1 MYDISRLLRDNPYPG
16 RGIVLGRSGDDRC
29 SVLAYFI
36 MGRSANSRNRVF
48 VRTDDGIRAQAF
60 DPAAMTDPKGIL
72 YNPVRRIGEAWV
84 VSNGDQTDAIRDCF
98 AVGRPWEEALRAST
112 FKQDAPD
119 FTPRISGL
127 LYPDGHYALS
137 ILKAMEGSPRC
148 CQRSVF
154 DYDVPRAGMGHIIYT
169 YEGDG
174 TPLPSFCGEP
184 RAVTICGSQEDFTA
198 AVWYGL
204 HAENRVS
211 LFTAFIDRR
220 SGEVTTRIVNRNQ
233 NLGVEENIMQTD
245 RYISPLSTRYASAEM
260 QYLFS
265 QDFKFRTWRRLWIA
279 LARAEKTLGLAITD
293 EQIAELEAHRD
304 DINYA
309 EAEARE
315 REVRHDVMSHVY
327 AYGLQCPK
335 AAGIITSARRLATSA
350 TTRISSS
357 CARPRSSW

>member
-148 CQRSVF
+148 SSAASSTMTC
-154 DYDVPRAGMGHIIYT
+154 RAPGWDT
-169 YEGDG
+169 SS
-174 TPLPSFCGEP
+174 TPT
-184 RAVTICGSQEDFTA
+184 RATA
-198 AVWYGL
+198 
-204 HAENRVS
+204 
-211 LFTAFIDRR
+211 RR
-220 SGEVTTRIVNRNQ
+220 CR
-233 NLGVEENIMQTD
+233 
-245 RYISPLSTRYASAEM
+245 PSAE
-260 QYLFS
+260 S
-265 QDFKFRTWRRLWIA
+265 
-279 LARAEKTLGLAITD
+279 RA
-293 EQIAELEAHRD
+293 
-304 DINYA
+304 
-309 EAEARE
+309 
-315 REVRHDVMSHVY
+315 
-327 AYGLQCPK
+327 P
-335 AAGIITSARRLATSA
+335 
-350 TTRISSS
+350 
-357 CARPRSSW
+357 

>member
-98 AVGRPWEEALRAST
+98 AVGCPWEEALRAST

-154 DYDVPRAGMGHIIYT
+154 DYDAPRAGMGHIIYT

-220 SGEVTTRIVNRNQ
+220 TGEVTTRIVNRNQ
-233 NLGVEENIMQTD
+233 NIGV
-245 RYISPLSTRYASAEM
+245 
-260 QYLFS
+260 
-265 QDFKFRTWRRLWIA
+265 
-279 LARAEKTLGLAITD
+279 
-293 EQIAELEAHRD
+293 
-304 DINYA
+304 
-309 EAEARE
+309 
-315 REVRHDVMSHVY
+315 
-327 AYGLQCPK
+327 
-335 AAGIITSARRLATSA
+335 
-350 TTRISSS
+350 
-357 CARPRSSW
+357 

>member
-98 AVGRPWEEALRAST
+98 AVGRPWE
-112 FKQDAPD
+112 
-119 FTPRISGL
+119 
-127 LYPDGHYALS
+127 
-137 ILKAMEGSPRC
+137 
-148 CQRSVF
+148 

-233 NLGVEENIMQTD
+233 NIGV
-245 RYISPLSTRYASAEM
+245 
-260 QYLFS
+260 
-265 QDFKFRTWRRLWIA
+265 
-279 LARAEKTLGLAITD
+279 
-293 EQIAELEAHRD
+293 
-304 DINYA
+304 
-309 EAEARE
+309 
-315 REVRHDVMSHVY
+315 
-327 AYGLQCPK
+327 
-335 AAGIITSARRLATSA
+335 
-350 TTRISSS
+350 
-357 CARPRSSW
+357 

>member
-1 MYDISRLLRDNPYPG
+1 M
-16 RGIVLGRSGDDRC
+16 
-29 SVLAYFI
+29 
-36 MGRSANSRNRVF
+36 
-48 VRTDDGIRAQAF
+48 
-60 DPAAMTDPKGIL
+60 
-72 YNPVRRIGEAWV
+72 RRIGEAWV

-154 DYDVPRAGMGHIIYT
+154 DYDAPRAGMGHIIYT

-233 NLGVEENIMQTD
+233 NIGV
-245 RYISPLSTRYASAEM
+245 
-260 QYLFS
+260 
-265 QDFKFRTWRRLWIA
+265 
-279 LARAEKTLGLAITD
+279 
-293 EQIAELEAHRD
+293 
-304 DINYA
+304 
-309 EAEARE
+309 
-315 REVRHDVMSHVY
+315 
-327 AYGLQCPK
+327 
-335 AAGIITSARRLATSA
+335 
-350 TTRISSS
+350 
-357 CARPRSSW
+357 

>member
-1 MYDISRLLRDNPYPG
+1 MRKTVDVAEGQCEKRAGCSGVGESPKRKGTPVQDLVELLKNNPYPG
-16 RGIVLGRSGDDRC
+16 RGIVVGKDT
-29 SVLAYFI
+29 VYYFI
-36 MGRSANSRNRVF
+36 MGRSVNSRNRIF
-48 VRTDDGIRAQAF
+48 AIEPDGIRTEAH
-60 DPAAMTDPKGIL
+60 DPALLEDPSLII
-72 YNPVRRIGEAWV
+72 YHPVRTMGDALV
-84 VSNGDQTDAIRDCF
+84 VTNGDQTDTI
-98 AVGRPWEEALRAST
+98 VEAGDFRAGCM
-112 FKQDAPD
+112 QREYEPDAPN

-233 NLGVEENIMQTD
+233 NLGV
-245 RYISPLSTRYASAEM
+245 
-260 QYLFS
+260 
-265 QDFKFRTWRRLWIA
+265 
-279 LARAEKTLGLAITD
+279 
-293 EQIAELEAHRD
+293 
-304 DINYA
+304 
-309 EAEARE
+309 
-315 REVRHDVMSHVY
+315 
-327 AYGLQCPK
+327 
-335 AAGIITSARRLATSA
+335 
-350 TTRISSS
+350 
-357 CARPRSSW
+357 

>member
-1 MYDISRLLRDNPYPG
+1 
-16 RGIVLGRSGDDRC
+16 
-29 SVLAYFI
+29 
-36 MGRSANSRNRVF
+36 MG
-48 VRTDDGIRAQAF
+48 G
-60 DPAAMTDPKGIL
+60 
-72 YNPVRRIGEAWV
+72 
-84 VSNGDQTDAIRDCF
+84 
-98 AVGRPWEEALRAST
+98 ALRAST

-233 NLGVEENIMQTD
+233 NLGV
-245 RYISPLSTRYASAEM
+245 
-260 QYLFS
+260 
-265 QDFKFRTWRRLWIA
+265 
-279 LARAEKTLGLAITD
+279 
-293 EQIAELEAHRD
+293 
-304 DINYA
+304 
-309 EAEARE
+309 
-315 REVRHDVMSHVY
+315 
-327 AYGLQCPK
+327 
-335 AAGIITSARRLATSA
+335 
-350 TTRISSS
+350 
-357 CARPRSSW
+357 

>member
-1 MYDISRLLRDNPYPG
+1 
-16 RGIVLGRSGDDRC
+16 
-29 SVLAYFI
+29 
-36 MGRSANSRNRVF
+36 
-48 VRTDDGIRAQAF
+48 
-60 DPAAMTDPKGIL
+60 MTDPKGIL

-154 DYDVPRAGMGHIIYT
+154 DYDAPRAGMGHIIYT

-233 NLGVEENIMQTD
+233 NLGV
-245 RYISPLSTRYASAEM
+245 
-260 QYLFS
+260 
-265 QDFKFRTWRRLWIA
+265 
-279 LARAEKTLGLAITD
+279 
-293 EQIAELEAHRD
+293 
-304 DINYA
+304 
-309 EAEARE
+309 
-315 REVRHDVMSHVY
+315 
-327 AYGLQCPK
+327 
-335 AAGIITSARRLATSA
+335 
-350 TTRISSS
+350 
-357 CARPRSSW
+357 

>member
-154 DYDVPRAGMGHIIYT
+154 DYDVPRA
-169 YEGDG
+169 
-174 TPLPSFCGEP
+174 
-184 RAVTICGSQEDFTA
+184 VTICGSQEDFTA

-233 NLGVEENIMQTD
+233 NLGV
-245 RYISPLSTRYASAEM
+245 
-260 QYLFS
+260 
-265 QDFKFRTWRRLWIA
+265 
-279 LARAEKTLGLAITD
+279 
-293 EQIAELEAHRD
+293 
-304 DINYA
+304 
-309 EAEARE
+309 
-315 REVRHDVMSHVY
+315 
-327 AYGLQCPK
+327 
-335 AAGIITSARRLATSA
+335 
-350 TTRISSS
+350 
-357 CARPRSSW
+357 

>member
-1 MYDISRLLRDNPYPG
+1 MKKNLYKYLAGNDYPG
-16 RGIVLGRSGDDRC
+16 RGIVLGRSADGKHA
-29 SVLAYFI
+29 VIAYFI
-36 MGRSANSRNRVF
+36 MGRSENSRNRIF
-48 VRTDDGIRAQAF
+48 VPDGGGIRTQAY
-60 DPAAMTDPKGIL
+60 DPAKLRDPSLII
-72 YNPVRRIGEAWV
+72 YSPVRVLGDTTV
-84 VSNGDQTDAIRDCF
+84 VTNGDQTDIIRDCF

-119 FTPRISGL
+119 FTPCISGL

-154 DYDVPRAGMGHIIYT
+154 DYDAPRAGMGHIIYT

-220 SGEVTTRIVNRNQ
+220 TGEVTTRIVNRNQ
-233 NLGVEENIMQTD
+233 NIGV
-245 RYISPLSTRYASAEM
+245 
-260 QYLFS
+260 
-265 QDFKFRTWRRLWIA
+265 
-279 LARAEKTLGLAITD
+279 
-293 EQIAELEAHRD
+293 
-304 DINYA
+304 
-309 EAEARE
+309 
-315 REVRHDVMSHVY
+315 
-327 AYGLQCPK
+327 
-335 AAGIITSARRLATSA
+335 
-350 TTRISSS
+350 
-357 CARPRSSW
+357 

>member
-72 YNPVRRIGEAWV
+72 YNPVRRIGEA
-84 VSNGDQTDAIRDCF
+84 
-98 AVGRPWEEALRAST
+98 ALRAST

-233 NLGVEENIMQTD
+233 NIGV
-245 RYISPLSTRYASAEM
+245 
-260 QYLFS
+260 
-265 QDFKFRTWRRLWIA
+265 
-279 LARAEKTLGLAITD
+279 
-293 EQIAELEAHRD
+293 
-304 DINYA
+304 
-309 EAEARE
+309 
-315 REVRHDVMSHVY
+315 
-327 AYGLQCPK
+327 
-335 AAGIITSARRLATSA
+335 
-350 TTRISSS
+350 
-357 CARPRSSW
+357 

>member
-1 MYDISRLLRDNPYPG
+1 MLDFLTLLRENPYPG
-16 RGIVLGRSGDDRC
+16 RGILVSRDL
-29 SVLAYFI
+29 VYYFI

-84 VSNGDQTDAIRDCF
+84 VSNGDQTDALRDCF
-98 AVGRPWEEALRAST
+98 AGDFRAGCMARAYEP
-112 FKQDAPD
+112 DAPN

-154 DYDVPRAGMGHIIYT
+154 DYDVPRAGMGHLIHT

-233 NLGVEENIMQTD
+233 NLGV
-245 RYISPLSTRYASAEM
+245 
-260 QYLFS
+260 
-265 QDFKFRTWRRLWIA
+265 
-279 LARAEKTLGLAITD
+279 
-293 EQIAELEAHRD
+293 
-304 DINYA
+304 
-309 EAEARE
+309 
-315 REVRHDVMSHVY
+315 
-327 AYGLQCPK
+327 
-335 AAGIITSARRLATSA
+335 
-350 TTRISSS
+350 
-357 CARPRSSW
+357 